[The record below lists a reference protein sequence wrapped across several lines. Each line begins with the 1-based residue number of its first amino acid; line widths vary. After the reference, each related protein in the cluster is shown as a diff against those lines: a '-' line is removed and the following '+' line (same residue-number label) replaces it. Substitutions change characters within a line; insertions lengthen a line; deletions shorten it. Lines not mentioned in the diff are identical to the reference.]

1 MQTTRWVVVAN
12 REKAKIYQRNK
23 QATEMELIEEL
34 DCPDARLH
42 EQDLASGTLGE
53 ALSSA
58 GENQQR
64 TMRPEH
70 TEHQKLLIDFAG
82 DVANKLE
89 KGRKAH
95 LFEHLDVIADP
106 GFLGALREKLASPT
120 LQLIEKEV
128 SKNVVD
134 AEPKALRKYLVDA

>member
-82 DVANKLE
+82 DVASKLE

>member
-42 EQDLASGTLGE
+42 EQELANGTLGE
-53 ALSSA
+53 SFASA
-58 GENQQR
+58 GDGQR
-64 TMRPEH
+64 TVRPVH
-70 TEHQKLLIDFAG
+70 TEHQKLLVDFAG
-82 DVANKLE
+82 DVAEKLE

-106 GFLGALREKLASPT
+106 GFLGALRDKLASPT

>member
-23 QATEMELIEEL
+23 LATEMELIDEL

-42 EQDLASGTLGE
+42 EKDLANGSLGE
-53 ALSSA
+53 SFESA
-58 GENQQR
+58 GEGQR

-70 TEHQKLLIDFAG
+70 TENQKLLADFASE
-82 DVANKLE
+82 VAEKLE

-95 LFEHLDVIADP
+95 LFQHLDIIADP
-106 GFLGALREKLASPT
+106 GFLGALRDKLASPT